1 MLKMGG
7 WMVIPSTLWLALDYF
22 TYFFSYGIFLPF
34 WSIWLKGEGV
44 DPAMIGL
51 LLGVGLTAR
60 FVGSLILTPAV
71 KDPSKLITALRLF
84 AFLSLLFTVAFMLG
98 THWAWLFLVMTGFNV
113 FFAPMVPLGDSLAG
127 TWQKQFPLDYG
138 KIRVWGSIAFIISSS
153 LLGILIDAFGHPII
167 LYGLIASTLALF
179 LTSMLRPKIMPQG
192 KVKKAEHHHVSFMK
206 LISDGPV
213 WRFLLCVSLLQGA
226 HAAYYGF
233 SALYWEKAGYDTA
246 TIGYLWSLGV
256 VAEVVVF
263 MFSRRLFRRWSARNL
278 LLLSAFAG
286 LLRWGMMGSFTAL
299 PALIIV
305 QILHSGTFTVCHLAA
320 MRFITARQ
328 EHEIIRLQAVYSALA
343 MGGSIAIMTIVSG
356 WLYEKL
362 PNQEYLI
369 FWLMAAL
376 TIPTMFIR
384 PKVQPQNT

>member
-138 KIRVWGSIAFIISSS
+138 KIRIWRSIAFIIISSS
-153 LLGILIDAFGHPII
+153 LFGDID
-167 LYGLIASTLALF
+167 
-179 LTSMLRPKIMPQG
+179 
-192 KVKKAEHHHVSFMK
+192 
-206 LISDGPV
+206 
-213 WRFLLCVSLLQGA
+213 
-226 HAAYYGF
+226 
-233 SALYWEKAGYDTA
+233 
-246 TIGYLWSLGV
+246 
-256 VAEVVVF
+256 
-263 MFSRRLFRRWSARNL
+263 
-278 LLLSAFAG
+278 
-286 LLRWGMMGSFTAL
+286 
-299 PALIIV
+299 
-305 QILHSGTFTVCHLAA
+305 
-320 MRFITARQ
+320 
-328 EHEIIRLQAVYSALA
+328 
-343 MGGSIAIMTIVSG
+343 
-356 WLYEKL
+356 
-362 PNQEYLI
+362 
-369 FWLMAAL
+369 
-376 TIPTMFIR
+376 
-384 PKVQPQNT
+384 

>member
-1 MLKMGG
+1 
-7 WMVIPSTLWLALDYF
+7 MVIPSTLWLALDYF

-98 THWAWLFLVMTGFNV
+98 THWAWLFFVMTGFNV

-127 TWQKQFPLDYG
+127 AWQKQFPFDYG
-138 KIRVWGSIAFIISSS
+138 KIRVWGSVAFIISSS
-153 LLGILIDAFGHPII
+153 LLGILIDAYGHPII

-179 LTSMLRPKIMPQG
+179 LTSMLRPKVMPQG
-192 KVKKAEHHHVSFMK
+192 KVKEAEHSSVTFMQLVS
-206 LISDGPV
+206 DAPV

-256 VAEVVVF
+256 VAEVIVF
-263 MFSRRLFRRWSARNL
+263 MLSHRLFRRWSARNL
-278 LLLSAFAG
+278 LLLSACCG
-286 LLRWGMMGSFTAL
+286 LLRWGLMGSFTAL
-299 PALIIV
+299 PALVIV

-320 MRFITARQ
+320 MRFISARQ

-343 MGGSIAIMTIVSG
+343 MGGSIAVMTIISG

-362 PNQEYLI
+362 PGQEGAI
-369 FWLMAAL
+369 FWLMALL
-376 TIPTMFIR
+376 TIPAMFIR
-384 PKVQPQNT
+384 PKVRPQIQKN

>member
-1 MLKMGG
+1 
-7 WMVIPSTLWLALDYF
+7 MVIPSTLWLALDYF

-84 AFLSLLFTVAFMLG
+84 AFLSLLFTVAFMMG
-98 THWAWLFLVMTGFNV
+98 SHWAWLFFVMTGFNV
-113 FFAPMVPLGDSLAG
+113 FFSPMVPLGDSLAG
-127 TWQKQFPLDYG
+127 TWQKQFPFDYG

-153 LLGILIDAFGHPII
+153 LLGVLIDVFGHPII
-167 LYGLIASTLALF
+167 LYGLIASTFALF
-179 LTSMLRPKIMPQG
+179 LTSMLRPKVMPQG
-192 KVKKAEHHHVSFMK
+192 KVKKAEHNNVSFMK

-256 VAEVVVF
+256 VSEVIVF
-263 MFSRRLFRRWSARNL
+263 MLSHRLFRRWSARNL

-286 LLRWGMMGSFTAL
+286 LLRWGLMGSFTAL
-299 PALIIV
+299 PALIVV

-320 MRFITARQ
+320 MRFISARQ

-362 PNQEYLI
+362 PNQESLI
-369 FWLMAAL
+369 FWLMATL
-376 TIPTMFIR
+376 TIPAMFIR

>member
-1 MLKMGG
+1 
-7 WMVIPSTLWLALDYF
+7 MVIPSTLWLALDYF

-98 THWAWLFLVMTGFNV
+98 THWAWLFFVMTGFNV
-113 FFAPMVPLGDSLAG
+113 FFSPMVPLGDSLAG
-127 TWQKQFPLDYG
+127 AWQKQFPFDYG
-138 KIRVWGSIAFIISSS
+138 KIRVWGSVAFIISSS
-153 LLGILIDAFGHPII
+153 LLGILIDAYGHPII

-192 KVKKAEHHHVSFMK
+192 KVKKAEHSNITFMQLVS
-206 LISDGPV
+206 DAPV

-233 SALYWEKAGYDTA
+233 SALYWEQAGYDTA

-263 MFSRRLFRRWSARNL
+263 MLSHRLFRRWSARNL
-278 LLLSAFAG
+278 LLLSAFCG
-286 LLRWGMMGSFTAL
+286 LLRWGLMGSFTAL

-320 MRFITARQ
+320 MRFISARQ

-343 MGGSIAIMTIVSG
+343 MGGSIAVMTIISG

-362 PNQEYLI
+362 PGQEGAI

-376 TIPTMFIR
+376 TIPAMFIR
-384 PKVQPQNT
+384 PQIRAQIQKN